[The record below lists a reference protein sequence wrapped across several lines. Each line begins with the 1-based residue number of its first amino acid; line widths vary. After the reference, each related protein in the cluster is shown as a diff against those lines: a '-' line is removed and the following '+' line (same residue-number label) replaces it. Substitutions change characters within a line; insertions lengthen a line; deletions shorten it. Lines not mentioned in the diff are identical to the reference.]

1 MPWYQ
6 GEQSFSRGRFLVLQ
20 IRVRAFRNPPL
31 SSVLILA
38 LLIPALLVSSRSVV
52 ARSRQESYLHTLM
65 SPNSKMTP
73 APDKKDV
80 ATPFYEAL
88 RKALKK
94 RKTTVEKICPV
105 GDPVARRILEEYGAI
120 FLADKKVLPPPACV
134 FTTEDQVT
142 AFQNAA
148 GFLAETIAD
157 AEIELQPQ
165 AMKALLKARDD
176 AQEESLDITPRGG
189 AEAARRNYED
199 SMRLWDTRFLPALEY
214 WLGQGRLT
222 SEQVAHLRTLSLH
235 DQVAEVLQL
244 EESGIFFSK
253 DLSKSILYSIAAP
266 GTSQHIALLALDVT
280 EFDNPR
286 VREILAEHG
295 WFQTVLSDLPH
306 FTYLGLKEKDLPKR
320 GLKSVVV
327 DGQTFWIPNVV

>member
-1 MPWYQ
+1 MQWHQ
-6 GEQSFSRGRFLVLQ
+6 GEQ
-20 IRVRAFRNPPL
+20 
-31 SSVLILA
+31 
-38 LLIPALLVSSRSVV
+38 VSSRRQFANSKGRSSYRSLGSSFLILFLLVPVV
-52 ARSRQESYLHTLM
+52 LAFSASTAARSLRNSY
-65 SPNSKMTP
+65 PNMVMTHNNRATP
-73 APDKKDV
+73 V
-80 ATPFYEAL
+80 ALEKSVIPTPFYPAL

-94 RKTTVEKICPV
+94 RKTTIERICPV
-105 GDPVARRILEEYGAI
+105 SDPVARRILEEYGAI

-142 AFQNAA
+142 AFQDAA
-148 GFLAETIAD
+148 GYVAETIAD
-157 AEIELQPQ
+157 AEIELQPE
-165 AMKALLKARDD
+165 AMKALIKARAE
-176 AQEESLDITPRGG
+176 AQKEALDITPRGG

-199 SMRLWDTRFLPALEY
+199 SMRLWDTRFLPALDY
-214 WLGQGRLT
+214 WLSQGRLT
-222 SEQVAHLRTLSLH
+222 EEQVARLRILPLH
-235 DQVAEVLQL
+235 DQVAEVLEL
-244 EESGIFFSK
+244 EKRGIFFSK

-286 VREILAEHG
+286 IREILAQHG

-306 FTYLGLKEKDLPKR
+306 FTFLGLKEKDLPKR